1 MANQTASPRII
12 AAAVLAGTL
21 SVLDLTIVVPILT
34 AIGRDFGATTE
45 VSWLVAAYMVASTVT
60 IPLWGR
66 AMDLRGERTAVMASL
81 GIFTVGTVIAA
92 AAPAL
97 WVLIVARVIQGIGAG
112 GVVPLGQAVL
122 AARCD
127 KERRAKLQVWYQ
139 GAYGVAAAVGP
150 VAGAALARISW
161 RWAFLAILPFC
172 LITAVL
178 YVGQLSRMPG
188 GGPARPFDRRG
199 SVLITIWMVA
209 LLIGIERLTAG
220 GWLPWVAFTLT
231 AALTPALVGHL
242 RRAGDSLIPRSVFGN
257 RVIVLASVV
266 MLLVGFG
273 QFAFLTYL
281 PALSQAYDAGL
292 NSGLAVVPMMLPYVL
307 LGAASGVI
315 ALRVG
320 TRRLGVLAGLGTM
333 AAGAVVA
340 QWRDIPGL
348 YVGALAMGVAMAM
361 TMIPM
366 LLLCQHVAPRK
377 DIGAATSLPVLLR
390 NFGGALGA
398 AVVATVAA
406 GLAAPGQTASGQ
418 AVSGLAPAF
427 WAVVAVGALAVVAAL
442 AMPRRAREAALIA
455 DREREVATHTHV

>member
-1 MANQTASPRII
+1 M
-12 AAAVLAGTL
+12 LAGTL

-66 AMDLRGERTAVMASL
+66 AMDLRGERTAVMVSL
-81 GIFTVGTVIAA
+81 GIFTAGTLLAA
-92 AAPAL
+92 LAPSL
-97 WVLIVARVIQGIGAG
+97 LVLILARVVQGIGAG

-122 AARCD
+122 AGRCD

-139 GAYGVAAAVGP
+139 GAYGVAAAIGP
-150 VAGAALARISW
+150 VAGAALAKISW
-161 RWAFLAILPFC
+161 RWAFVAILPFC
-172 LITAVL
+172 VVTAAL
-178 YVGQLSRMPG
+178 YLGQLNSSPSSG
-188 GGPARPFDRRG
+188 AQRPFDRRG
-199 SVLITIWMVA
+199 SVLITVWMVA
-209 LLIGIERLTAG
+209 LLVGIERLSSG
-220 GWLPWVAFTLT
+220 GWLPWVAYAVTL
-231 AALTPALVGHL
+231 ALTPMLVRHL
-242 RRAGDSLIPRSVFGN
+242 RTAPDALIPRSVLGN
-257 RVIVLASVV
+257 RVMVLASIV

-281 PALSQAYDAGL
+281 PALSQAYDSAL

-320 TRRLGVLAGLGTM
+320 TRRLGLLAGLGTM
-333 AAGAVVA
+333 AAGVMVT

-348 YVGALAMGVAMAM
+348 YVAALVMGVAMAM

-366 LLLCQHVAPRK
+366 LLLCQHVAAK
-377 DIGAATSLPVLLR
+377 EDLGAATSMPVLLR

-406 GLAAPGQTASGQ
+406 SGAASG
-418 AVSGLAPAF
+418 AGAGATAGAAASDLASAF
-427 WAVVAVGALAVVAAL
+427 WSVVAVGALAVLAAL

-455 DREREVATHTHV
+455 DRERAVADHAHA

>member
-1 MANQTASPRII
+1 MVTQQAGPRII

-66 AMDLRGERTAVMASL
+66 AMDLRGERTAVLASL
-81 GIFTVGTVIAA
+81 AIFTVGTVLAA
-92 AAPAL
+92 AAPSL
-97 WVLIVARVIQGIGAG
+97 PVLIAARVVQGIGAG

-127 KERRAKLQVWYQ
+127 KERRARLQVWYQ

-172 LITAVL
+172 FVTAVL
-178 YVGQLSRMPG
+178 YLGQLSGQPTG
-188 GGPARPFDRRG
+188 GRARPFDRRG
-199 SVLITIWMVA
+199 SVLITAWMVA
-209 LLIGIERLTAG
+209 LLVGIERLTAG
-220 GWLPWVAFTLT
+220 GWLPWVAFALT
-231 AALTPALVGHL
+231 AALTPVLVAHL
-242 RRAGDSLIPRSVFGN
+242 RRAADPLIPRSVFGN
-257 RVIVLASVV
+257 RVIVLASLV

-281 PALSQAYDAGL
+281 PALSQVYDSGL

-333 AAGAVVA
+333 AAGVMVA
-340 QWRDIPGL
+340 LWRDIPGL
-348 YVGALAMGVAMAM
+348 YLAAFVMGVAMAM

-366 LLLCQHVAPRK
+366 LLLCQHVAPAA

-406 GLAAPGQTASGQ
+406 GLGTPGQAT
-418 AVSGLAPAF
+418 SGLAPAF
-427 WAVVAVGALAVVAAL
+427 WAVVVVGALAVVAAL
-442 AMPRRAREAALIA
+442 AMPRRAREAELIA
-455 DREREVATHTHV
+455 ERERAVADHAHA